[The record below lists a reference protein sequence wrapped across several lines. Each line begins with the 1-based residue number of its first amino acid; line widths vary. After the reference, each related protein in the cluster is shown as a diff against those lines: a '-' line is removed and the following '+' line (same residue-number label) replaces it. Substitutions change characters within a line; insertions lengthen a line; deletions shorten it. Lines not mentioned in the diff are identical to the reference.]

1 MKKWMKAGL
10 LSLTML
16 IFVGCGSIPTG
27 DGGAINMKK
36 DGFTIHSGDG
46 QQGSVDVSVNDDGEM
61 KLSGTDE
68 SGQKFEQRVSKGQTL
83 PGGFPQDIPIP
94 EGIELSVIES
104 ELSEGTQF
112 IVSYTAEGKV
122 IDVYNQ
128 YREYVEQAGYATIID
143 ASEGNA
149 KADTGLENILAKSD
163 GETLTIGIM
172 ASRTGKNDDGTIT
185 VNVMYSEDIE

>member
-16 IFVGCGSIPTG
+16 IFVGCASIPTG
-27 DGGAINMKK
+27 DGGTINMKK
-36 DGFTIHSGDG
+36 DGFTIHSGDD

-83 PGGFPQDIPIP
+83 SDGFPQDIPIP

-104 ELSEGTQF
+104 ELSEGIQF
-112 IVSYTAEGKV
+112 IVQYSTKGTV
-122 IDVYNQ
+122 IDFYNQ

-149 KADTGLENILAKSD
+149 KADTGLENIVAKSD
-163 GETLTIGIM
+163 GETLTIGM
-172 ASRTGKNDDGTIT
+172 MKSGTGKYDDGTIT
-185 VNVMYSEDIE
+185 VNIMYMRDTD